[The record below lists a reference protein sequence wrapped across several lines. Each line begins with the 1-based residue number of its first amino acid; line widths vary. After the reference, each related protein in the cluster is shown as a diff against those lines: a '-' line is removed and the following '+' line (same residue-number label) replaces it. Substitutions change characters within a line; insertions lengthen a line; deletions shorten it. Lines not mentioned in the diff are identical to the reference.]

1 MKTNTTRRHSLSHLL
16 VLLQIV
22 GVSLSVWPVG
32 MVNRGP
38 ALALA
43 LCALGAASGL
53 YALAHNR
60 LGILGIYPE
69 LPPDAEL
76 ITSGPYRWVR
86 HPMYASL
93 MLMMFSIALYNLHI
107 INLLGVVLVASAV
120 LGKVPIEE
128 HQLRVRFPAY
138 GAYAVRTPRFL
149 PLPRGSRPLP
159 PAV

>member
-86 HPMYASL
+86 HPMYTSL
-93 MLMMFSIALYNLHI
+93 MLMMFGIAPTRPSRNQTGLSVY
-107 INLLGVVLVASAV
+107 
-120 LGKVPIEE
+120 
-128 HQLRVRFPAY
+128 RY
-138 GAYAVRTPRFL
+138 G
-149 PLPRGSRPLP
+149 
-159 PAV
+159 